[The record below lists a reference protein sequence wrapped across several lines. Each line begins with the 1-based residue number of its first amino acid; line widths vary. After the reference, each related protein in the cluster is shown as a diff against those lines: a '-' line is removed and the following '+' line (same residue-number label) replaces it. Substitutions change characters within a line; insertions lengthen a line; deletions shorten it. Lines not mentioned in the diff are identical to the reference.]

1 VKRKLSARLAIGAFV
16 GVLTVAAVLSAA
28 LPQDASA
35 LAADQPAASGAA
47 YDFGSILSERGLHWG
62 LLIAFA
68 TGVLVSFTPCVYPM
82 IPITIGI
89 IAGRDEES
97 SVARSFALSCVYVL
111 GLAIVYAA
119 LGVVAGLAGAAFRA
133 VLMSPYIL
141 GAVAAFFV
149 ALALSMFGLYEIQ
162 VPPALAARLQSVGGT
177 GVLGILLMGM
187 VSGIVA
193 SPCTAAP
200 LAGIL
205 AFVAATGNA
214 PIGFLLLFVFAWGMG
229 LLLIVVGTSAG
240 ALKSLPKSGQ
250 WMVDFQYLF
259 GFVFIG
265 AALYFVRTFIPEVV
279 YFLGLST
286 CVVAGGIAFG
296 ALDSLP
302 TDPGA
307 GLRVKKGAALA
318 ITVLGFYMLLGTL
331 SSRGL
336 LLPPRAPSESV
347 PGGAGGAT
355 SGPRVEWQTDIESAF
370 ETARREDRLVLID
383 FRADWCE
390 LCKEMEQETF
400 PRPDFIDEASR
411 FVPLRVDVTTLEED
425 EEALTDKYNVP
436 GYPTLVVAMG
446 DGEMVGSSY
455 GYEGPEYV
463 LDFLQSA
470 QFPDDSTPTPSQVK
484 PNGDAAD

>member
-1 VKRKLSARLAIGAFV
+1 MKRKLGARLAIGALV
-16 GVLTVAAVLSAA
+16 GVFSVAAVLTAA
-28 LPQDASA
+28 LPQGTPPSSA
-35 LAADQPAASGAA
+35 EQPATSGTA
-47 YDFGSILSERGLHWG
+47 YDFDSILSERGIHWG

-89 IAGRDEES
+89 IAGRDEET
-97 SVARSFALSCVYVL
+97 SVGRSFALSCVYVL

-119 LGVVAGLAGAAFRA
+119 LGVVAGLAGAAFRN
-133 VLMSPYIL
+133 VLMSPYVL

-162 VPPALAARLQSVGGT
+162 VPPALAARLQSVGGAS
-177 GVLGILLMGM
+177 VLGILLMGM
-187 VSGIVA
+187 VSGIIA

-214 PIGFLLLFVFAWGMG
+214 LTGFALLFVFAWGMG
-229 LLLIVVGTSAG
+229 LLLIVVGTFAG

-250 WMVDFQYLF
+250 WMVDFKYLF

-265 AALYFVRTFIPEVV
+265 AALYFVRTFIPEVA
-279 YFLGLST
+279 YFLGLSA
-286 CVVAGGIAFG
+286 CVIAGGIAFG

-307 GLRVKKGAALA
+307 GLRVKKGAAIA

-331 SSRGL
+331 WSRGL
-336 LLPPRAPSESV
+336 LLPLRAPSEV
-347 PGGAGGAT
+347 VAVGGQQPAARTGIEWHTGIECAFTCAREAGK
-355 SGPRVEWQTDIESAF
+355 PVF
-370 ETARREDRLVLID
+370 ID

-390 LCKEMEQETF
+390 LCKEMEKETF
-400 PRPDFIDEASR
+400 PHPEFIDEASGL
-411 FVPLRVDVTTLEED
+411 VALRVDVTNLEE
-425 EEALTDKYNVP
+425 EEKALTDKYSVP
-436 GYPTLVVAMG
+436 GYPTLVVAMS
-446 DGEMVGSSY
+446 DGEIVGSLY

-463 LDFLQSA
+463 LEFLQSA
-470 QFPDDSTPTPSQVK
+470 QFPDDSIPTSSQVES
-484 PNGDAAD
+484 NGDAAD